1 MDHPQL
7 SEAEA
12 KRLIRR
18 GVQLI
23 GEHRRAQAKAAE
35 LIERRTAI
43 LRALVD
49 GGVPT
54 AQVADAWGISRQN
67 LDRQLQ
73 RR

>member
-18 GVQLI
+18 GVHLI
-23 GEHRRAQAKAAE
+23 GEHRRAQAKAAA
-35 LIERRTAI
+35 LIDRRTAI